1 MEVTIVGVGDYTA
14 SVVLTEIG
22 SVTLFS
28 SARQLAAF
36 AGLTPQERLS
46 GTSVQGK
53 TRLCKIG
60 KVRLRKAL
68 YFPALNLLRHCP
80 EIQAMRDRLL
90 AAGKTKM
97 QVVGAVMH
105 KLIRVIYGVLHSKQ
119 PFDCAKLSP
128 TP

>member
-1 MEVTIVGVGDYTA
+1 LLTSIVGIGDYTA
-14 SVVLTEIG
+14 SVILAEIG
-22 SVTLFS
+22 SICLFS
-28 SARQLAAF
+28 SARQWAAF
-36 AGLTPQERLS
+36 AGLTPQEHQS

-68 YFPALNLLRHCP
+68 YFPALNLIRRCP
-80 EIQAMRDRLL
+80 QIQAFRNRLL
-90 AAGKTKM
+90 AKGKNKM

-105 KLIRVIYGVLHSKQ
+105 KLIRVVYGVLHSRQ
-119 PFDCAKLSP
+119 PFDPAKLCP

>member
-1 MEVTIVGVGDYTA
+1 MLGFADSTQPKRERAIA
-14 SVVLTEIG
+14 
-22 SVTLFS
+22 
-28 SARQLAAF
+28 LAAF
-36 AGLTPQERLS
+36 AGVTPQEHQS

-60 KVRLRKAL
+60 SLRLRKVL
-68 YFPALNLLRHCP
+68 YFPALNLIRRCP
-80 EIQAMRDRLL
+80 QIQAFRDRLL

-105 KLIRVIYGVLHSKQ
+105 KLIRIIYGVLHSRQ
-119 PFDCAKLSP
+119 PFDPTKLCP